1 MPRVTRTD
9 KSPRNGH
16 RLDGLTVGA
25 AEPTA
30 NFIATAAPALGG
42 ETADSAAALFEA
54 GRKIL
59 ARTTESACL
68 ALADVNRRYSAELAG
83 LQLKAITT
91 ISESALTTL
100 RLVEAISSA
109 ANPNE
114 AAGACVDHVRDR
126 SDALKGIALDFFE
139 SAMSLIG
146 ALSLNDAVSREPEV
160 KFPIRRGEDP
170 RKIIARQCALLTGQ
184 QRSVFRLLLS
194 GLPNKRIAHELGI
207 RETTVKAHVS
217 QILEKLHVFNR
228 AQLIALVA
236 RYDRNDTLD

>member
-9 KSPRNGH
+9 KSSRNGH
-16 RLDGLTVGA
+16 RLDGLTVGT
-25 AEPTA
+25 AETTA
-30 NFIATAAPALGG
+30 NFIALAERAPGDK
-42 ETADSAAALFEA
+42 TADSAAALFEA

-59 ARTTESACL
+59 TRTTETACL
-68 ALADVNRRYSAELAG
+68 ALADVNRRYSSELVG

-109 ANPNE
+109 PNPGE
-114 AAGACVDHVRDR
+114 AAGACVDHVGDR
-126 SDALKGIALDFFE
+126 SDALKCVALDFFE

-146 ALSLNDAVSREPEV
+146 ALSLNDAVSRDPEV

-184 QRSVFRLLLS
+184 QQSVFRLLLS

-207 RETTVKAHVS
+207 QETTVKGHVS

-236 RYDRNDTLD
+236 RYDRNDSLD

>member
-9 KSPRNGH
+9 KSSCAGWRS
-16 RLDGLTVGA
+16 DGVSVDP
-25 AEPTA
+25 AETTK
-30 NFIATAAPALGG
+30 NLVAPAELAPGD
-42 ETADSAAALFEA
+42 ETVDSVAALFEA

-59 ARTTESACL
+59 TRTTENACV
-68 ALADVNRRYSAELAG
+68 ALADVNRRYSTELAE

-109 ANPNE
+109 SDPGE
-114 AAGACVDHVRDR
+114 AAGAYVDHVRDR
-126 SDALKGIALDFFE
+126 TAGLKSVALDFFE
-139 SAMSLIG
+139 SAMSLID
-146 ALSLNDAVSREPEV
+146 ALSLNDAVCHDPEV

-217 QILEKLHVFNR
+217 KILEKLNVFNR

-236 RYDRNDTLD
+236 RYDRNDSLD

>member
-9 KSPRNGH
+9 ETPRAG
-16 RLDGLTVGA
+16 RRPDGLSIDP
-25 AEPTA
+25 AEMTENLVA
-30 NFIATAAPALGG
+30 SAGLSAGG
-42 ETADSAAALFEA
+42 ETADRGAVLFET

-59 ARTTESACL
+59 ARTTENACL
-68 ALADVNRRYSAELAG
+68 ALAEVNRRYSTELAE

-109 ANPNE
+109 SDPGE

-126 SDALKGIALDFFE
+126 TDALKGIALDFFD

-146 ALSLNDAVSREPEV
+146 ALSLNDAVCRDPEV

-236 RYDRNDTLD
+236 RYDRNDSLD